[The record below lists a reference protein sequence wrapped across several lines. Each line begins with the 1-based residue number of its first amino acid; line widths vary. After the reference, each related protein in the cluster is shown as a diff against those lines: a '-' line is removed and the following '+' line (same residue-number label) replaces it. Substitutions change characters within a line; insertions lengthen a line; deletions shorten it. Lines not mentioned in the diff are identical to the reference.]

1 MKIAPYLRNL
11 MGAFVLTALVGV
23 GPASARIVGLDKMQ
37 EAKSIAPDIDGILER
52 MRQRH
57 TQDIKVGLDEQYIA
71 VTTSGWLNARVDQM
85 LHFDGEQRQNIV
97 KIVQEENKDRK
108 LLQKL
113 VAQAYG
119 NPEAEKFLRH
129 YFAEEWLKAA
139 QTSQWI
145 VYNPQFKT
153 FRTLS

>member
-23 GPASARIVGLDKMQ
+23 SPASAQMVGLDKIHQ
-37 EAKSIAPDIDGILER
+37 AKSIAMDINKILER

-57 TQDIKVGLDEQYIA
+57 MQDIKTGLDQQYIA
-71 VTTSGWLNARVDQM
+71 VTTSGWLNTRADQM
-85 LHFDGEQRQNIV
+85 VHLEQHQRENII
-97 KIVQEENKDRK
+97 KSVQAENKDRRI
-108 LLQKL
+108 LQQL
-113 VAQAYG
+113 VAQVHG
-119 NPEAEKFLRH
+119 NPDAEQFLRQ

-139 QTSQWI
+139 QTAQWV